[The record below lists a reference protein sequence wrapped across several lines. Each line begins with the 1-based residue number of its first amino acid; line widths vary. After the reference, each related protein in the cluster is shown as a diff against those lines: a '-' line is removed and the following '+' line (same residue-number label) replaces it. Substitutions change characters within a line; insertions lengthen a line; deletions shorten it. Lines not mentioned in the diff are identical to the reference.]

1 MPDGRGRVVQPNLGD
16 KRPNRALAKRT
27 SHGDAVAPVEHV
39 VGVTASVELD
49 GVHPAAGSDLDGDSL
64 KPRPHV
70 IGSRPELAVKA
81 PRRLHRADNLADGHH
96 RLTSWSEAA
105 HPFILQPSAWPARAG
120 SARHLA

>member
-1 MPDGRGRVVQPNLGD
+1 MPMWIRAVLMPDRRGRVVQPNFGD

-27 SHGDAVAPVEHV
+27 SHGDAVVPVEHV
-39 VGVTASVELD
+39 VGAAASVELD

-70 IGSRPELAVKA
+70 IGSRPELAVKV

-96 RLTSWSEAA
+96 RL
-105 HPFILQPSAWPARAG
+105 IG
-120 SARHLA
+120 